1 MNTKKILAKVTER
14 QIQLEMSLEDINNLL
29 NVSNKNIE
37 DILNSE
43 KSTNLL
49 ALLGLDTFGNE
60 IINTKTLREK
70 RAKEKALQIV
80 SLVQD
85 TMSLEKQGL
94 EQKHIKKLL
103 EETKEAFLTG
113 NYKKNLWKV

>member
-1 MNTKKILAKVTER
+1 M
-14 QIQLEMSLEDINNLL
+14 D
-29 NVSNKNIE
+29 IE

-43 KSTNLL
+43 KPANLL
-49 ALLGLDTFGNE
+49 ALLRLDTFGNE
-60 IINTKTLREK
+60 IIDIKTLREK
-70 RAKEKALQIV
+70 IAEEKALQIV

-113 NYKKNLWKV
+113 DYKNNLWKV